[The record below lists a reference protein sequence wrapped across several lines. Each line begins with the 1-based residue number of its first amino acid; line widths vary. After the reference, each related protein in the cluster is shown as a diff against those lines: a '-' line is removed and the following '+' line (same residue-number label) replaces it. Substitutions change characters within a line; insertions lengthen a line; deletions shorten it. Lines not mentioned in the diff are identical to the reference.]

1 MGPIDWLAV
10 LLAPLLACGI
20 GAVWYGPLFSRVPPF
35 AFLQTDT
42 RKGAGPVRDVI
53 GALVLFAFPALML
66 AHALARIGPDKL
78 AAKPQLYW
86 MQSGGVALFFV
97 VPALWISHARHG
109 VTRREALVDG
119 GFWLVAYLAMGTVFW
134 ALG

>member
-10 LLAPLLACGI
+10 LLAPGLAMVI
-20 GAVWYGPLFSRVPPF
+20 GLVWYGPLFGGSAPF
-35 AFLQTDT
+35 AFMSVDT
-42 RKGAGPVRDVI
+42 RKDAGPVRDVVA
-53 GALVLFAFPALML
+53 ALILLAFPALML

-78 AAKPQLYW
+78 ALKPQLYW

-97 VPALWISHARHG
+97 IPALWISQARHG
-109 VTRREALVDG
+109 VTLRESLVDA
-119 GFWLVAYLAMGTVFW
+119 GFWVTAYLAMGTVFW